1 MQFMWNVSYIEC
13 GVVAYWLVGV
23 LVAKVKE
30 KVYQERVG
38 IGNPFEGYKWHKVSQ
53 QECDTFLSSA

>member
-1 MQFMWNVSYIEC
+1 
-13 GVVAYWLVGV
+13 VGV